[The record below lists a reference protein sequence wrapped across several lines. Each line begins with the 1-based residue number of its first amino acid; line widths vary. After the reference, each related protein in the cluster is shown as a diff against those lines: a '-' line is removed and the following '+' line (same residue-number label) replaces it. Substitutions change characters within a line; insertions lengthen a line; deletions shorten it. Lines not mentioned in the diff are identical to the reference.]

1 MLQVGTGKLFAREVE
16 YRNNL
21 KGIIYT
27 NLRLMRDDKIE
38 TVGGSLIATD
48 TFRESNV
55 LIYEL
60 EELIEVCGD
69 GPGILASHGIAS
81 FILDF
86 SSILSFALNCTA
98 SPSYALTERL
108 LSNEIGV
115 TTHSTPH
122 KVVKQIFDKTIYCQ
136 EDHKQFLIHFTR
148 QLIGLE
154 RKTYLGVMS
163 AINTYVTGMQR
174 IADDFELAYT
184 LLVASIESLAQ
195 DFDGHQA
202 TWLDYDQNKRRAID
216 LALNDVCEDS
226 GERVR
231 KAILQNEHTSLGKRF
246 REFAIQHINPSFYR
260 EEVEQA
266 INPLTYFDLQTTLTS
281 AYIARSKYI
290 HNLKKLPKPLD
301 RHTGYTETCK
311 IENKTWL
318 TLQGLSRLA
327 RHVIIQFVMR
337 QPTVER
343 EPYDYSLERSNV
355 TQVALAPQYWIGT
368 VNFTQGS
375 GVARLEGFLSQFANI
390 LEKDPKESLTNLT
403 DLLTKLVSNID
414 SLKKADKQAFIALY
428 IIYNFI
434 LKKSRR
440 LENSEEFIRKYES
453 QILPPNPSALI
464 TNLIL
469 GLTPNWNLEDH
480 HECLMK
486 YFKERDNKMSFRCP
500 QLFETGMLLQLAERY
515 RAVGEVAKAIEL
527 IEKAVENYPNHTC
540 LKQFE
545 IDFKTKAKPIESN
558 KILLPQIK
566 EEELSTKH

>member
-1 MLQVGTGKLFAREVE
+1 MLQIGTGKLFTREVE

-38 TVGGSLIATD
+38 TAGGSLIATEN
-48 TFRESNV
+48 FRESNV

-60 EELIEVCGD
+60 EELIEACGEE
-69 GPGILASHGIAS
+69 PGVLASHGIAS

-108 LSNEIGV
+108 LSDEIGV
-115 TTHSTPH
+115 TTHSRPN
-122 KVVKQIFDKTIYCQ
+122 KVVKQTFDKTIYCH

-154 RKTYLGVMS
+154 RKNYLGVMS

-195 DFDGHQA
+195 DFDGHK
-202 TWLDYDQNKRRAID
+202 TIWLDYEQNKRKAID
-216 LALNDVCEDS
+216 EALSDVSDDS
-226 GERVR
+226 AERVR
-231 KAILQNEHTSLGKRF
+231 NAILQNEHTSLGKRF
-246 REFAIQHINPSFYR
+246 REFAIQHITPSFYR
-260 EEVEQA
+260 EEADQA
-266 INPLTYFDLQTTLTS
+266 INPLTCFDLHTTLS
-281 AYIARSKYI
+281 NAYLARSKYI

-301 RHTGYTETCK
+301 RDTGYTETCR

-343 EPYDYSLERSNV
+343 EPYNYSLERSNV
-355 TQVALAPQYWIGT
+355 MQVRLAPQYWIGT
-368 VNFTQGS
+368 VNFNQGS
-375 GVARLEGFLSQFANI
+375 GVVRLEGFLSQFANI
-390 LEKDPKESLTNLT
+390 LEKSQNEFLPNLT
-403 DLLTKLVSNID
+403 DLLTELPSNID

-434 LKKSRR
+434 LEKSQR
-440 LENSEEFIRKYES
+440 LDNAEEFIKKYES
-453 QILPPNPSALI
+453 QILSPNPSALI

-480 HECLMK
+480 HDCLMK
-486 YFKERDNKMSFRCP
+486 YFKERDNKMSFRCS
-500 QLFETGMLLQLAERY
+500 QLFESGMLLQLAERY
-515 RAVGEVAKAIEL
+515 REAGDVDKAIEL

-540 LKQFE
+540 LRQFE
-545 IDFKTKAKPIESN
+545 IEFKTEAKPIESN
-558 KILLPQIK
+558 KILLPEIEA
-566 EEELSTKH
+566 EESTN